1 MCHKAVMR
9 LEATLR
15 RLVAISLTWQDR
27 TMWEISTQLGARS
40 ILKAVTDTMR
50 MPIVDQYLEVDEDL
64 EDSQLETKFS
74 IGIHAE
80 KGIELWRR
88 GS

>member
-1 MCHKAVMR
+1 MGNIHLHV
-9 LEATLR
+9 EDES
-15 RLVAISLTWQDR
+15 LVCSIIAQDNY
-27 TMWEISTQLGARS
+27 SPQLGARS